1 MSSRKY
7 IIFEV
12 LLPLVFAGLIYLGL
26 RPKETLIYQ
35 IFDSFGGGQ
44 FLLWFRNLFT
54 LSSFP
59 EWFIYSLPGGLWLL
73 SFQNSITWFNNF
85 SGRKLFLSIIFSL
98 SVGVGLE
105 VFQFLNIT
113 DGRFDWVD
121 IAFYLGATLISLSN
135 VWLVRKKWE
144 IYSSESISKLHFR
157 ITLAVFTVMIYLA
170 DIV

>member
-1 MSSRKY
+1 MSSKKY

-12 LLPLVFAGLIYLGL
+12 LLPLVLAGLIYLGL
-26 RPKETLIYQ
+26 RPKETLVYQ
-35 IFDSFGGGQ
+35 IFDLLGGGQ

-59 EWFIYSLPGGLWLL
+59 PWFIYSLPGGLWLL
-73 SFQNSITWFNNF
+73 SFQNSLTWFNNF
-85 SGRKLFLSIIFSL
+85 SGRKLFIYIFFSL
-98 SVGVGLE
+98 IVGVGLE

-135 VWLVRKKWE
+135 VWLIRKKWE
-144 IYSSESISKLHFR
+144 IYSSGSISKLHLR
-157 ITLAVFTVMIYLA
+157 IVLVVFTVIIYLA